1 MNFLTVS
8 KKAIVS
14 CRWSAEYAVIGRKKP
29 RKLVIRLKY
38 LNEIKPGEHA
48 TVAGIAVTDS
58 LRRRLADLG
67 LIPGTTVECVGVSPA
82 GDPSAYLIRGS
93 VIALRRR
100 DCGGILIAGDDR

>member
-48 TVAGIAVTDS
+48 TVAGIAVTD
-58 LRRRLADLG
+58 RLADLG